1 MLPPPAIRAAE
12 LGETPC
18 SPHNHIS
25 TAAWVSNDAACRV
38 PPWDGC
44 PFVAWLTCEGTPY
57 LRAQKCCKRDS
68 HSINPQMARFTLSR
82 VLAWNIH
89 RCSTCA
95 SESATEHIRGNWG
108 GRFEMA
114 ANGQRVRDALLT
126 VLSETRSGKPA
137 SDLVKVVAEREN
149 IPTQKIHREVRVL
162 LERGQIVVGPR
173 LNLTLPAEVRQAAE

>member
-1 MLPPPAIRAAE
+1 
-12 LGETPC
+12 
-18 SPHNHIS
+18 
-25 TAAWVSNDAACRV
+25 
-38 PPWDGC
+38 
-44 PFVAWLTCEGTPY
+44 
-57 LRAQKCCKRDS
+57 
-68 HSINPQMARFTLSR
+68 
-82 VLAWNIH
+82 
-89 RCSTCA
+89 
-95 SESATEHIRGNWG
+95 
-108 GRFEMA
+108 MA